1 MEETMRS
8 CQTKTLLGAAFML
21 LANAG
26 LSYGDTVIV
35 SNLTDPVN
43 GTGTIYSSGPP
54 QWYAQEFLTGSSSV
68 VLSSIIV
75 PLGDASGSFTAGAEL
90 VNNSSG
96 LPGSTVLTGFTVP
109 TIPTGSPTDLTF
121 MPMTSV
127 TLAANTDYW
136 FVLAATGS
144 GGDYQWQYTNTLSTS
159 FPNYAV
165 NSGMGTTWAIG
176 TPPGPFLLE
185 ATAASASAVPEP
197 SSLVLVTCGF
207 LTFAVVLSRRRRKVV
222 QG

>member
-1 MEETMRS
+1 MQRYLTRS
-8 CQTKTLLGAAFML
+8 RLTKSLLGPAFIL

-26 LSYGDTVIV
+26 LSYADTVIV
-35 SNLTDPVN
+35 SNLTAAVA

-54 QWYAQEFLTGSSSV
+54 QSYAQEFLTGSSSV

-75 PLGDASGSFTAGAEL
+75 PLGDASGSFAAGAEL
-90 VNNSSG
+90 VNNNSG

-121 MPMTSV
+121 TPMSSV

-136 FVLAATGS
+136 FILAATGS

-165 NSGMGTTWAIG
+165 SNNSGSTWAIG
-176 TPPGPFLLE
+176 TPPGPFLLG
-185 ATAASASAVPEP
+185 ANAAAVPEP
-197 SSLVLVTCGF
+197 SSLVLAAIG
-207 LTFAVVLSRRRRKVV
+207 LLALGMVVRARRLRASE
-222 QG
+222 